1 MNMRERCIRVL
12 ATGGGLGLSPFAPG
26 TAGTLPGLGIAVV
39 LGMCGM
45 DWVWQAAVAAVLAA
59 VAIPICGAAERLYGT
74 KDDRRIV
81 ADEYLTFPICVL
93 GLPWMAHPWL
103 LALAFVTNRAMDVIK
118 PPPARQLQEVRG
130 GAGIVLDDF
139 FSTLYA
145 LALNHALWA
154 AWCRWGLCAPP

>member
-1 MNMRERCIRVL
+1 MNMSERWIRFL

-26 TAGTLPGLGIAVV
+26 TAGTLPGVALAVGLGFCG
-39 LGMCGM
+39 LGWLG
-45 DWVWQAAVAAVLAA
+45 QAAVAAVLVAL
-59 VAIPICGAAERLYGT
+59 AIPICDRAERLFGT

-93 GLPWMAHPWL
+93 GLPWMEHPWL

-118 PPPARQLQEVRG
+118 PPPARKLQAVRG
-130 GAGIVLDDF
+130 GAGIVLDDL

-154 AWCRWGLCAPP
+154 AWCRWGTGAA